1 MVGAVEAAR
10 HVSRA
15 LRPLVLIG
23 AGGLAREV
31 AEAVHAVNSLGARWR
46 LMAVFDDAEHLL
58 GMRVAG
64 VRVLGPVEA
73 VRDVPDAQVVVC
85 VASPDEPRRRQR
97 LVARLELADDRFATV
112 VHPSASLAG
121 STRLGPGSVVL
132 ALSVTTAD
140 VTIGSHGVVMP
151 GTVLTHDDVV
161 GDCCTFGAGARL
173 GGAVVVGDG
182 AYVGSSAAVRES
194 CRIGAGALVGMGA
207 VVTRD
212 IPPDEVWAGVPARRI
227 ASAGAR
233 LAPVC

>member
-1 MVGAVEAAR
+1 M
-10 HVSRA
+10 SPA

-31 AEAVHAVNSLGARWR
+31 AEAVDAVNSLGARWR

-58 GMRVAG
+58 GTRVAG

-97 LVARLELADDRFATV
+97 LVARLKLTDDRFATV

-173 GGAVVVGDG
+173 GGAVVVEDG

-233 LAPVC
+233 MAPVC

>member
-1 MVGAVEAAR
+1 
-10 HVSRA
+10 
-15 LRPLVLIG
+15 
-23 AGGLAREV
+23 
-31 AEAVHAVNSLGARWR
+31 
-46 LMAVFDDAEHLL
+46 MAVFDDAEHLL
-58 GMRVAG
+58 GTRVAR
-64 VRVLGPVEA
+64 VQVLGPVEA
-73 VRDVPDAQVVVC
+73 VRDMPDAQVVVC
-85 VASPDEPRRRQR
+85 IASPDEPRRRQR
-97 LVARLELADDRFATV
+97 LVARLELTDDRFATV

-227 ASAGAR
+227 VSAGTR
-233 LAPVC
+233 MAPVC